1 MGLNDA
7 IDGIGEALEKSV
19 KSENSS
25 KNDIRE
31 TARKV
36 TKDIVTELSGK
47 SNATRKQLVSNIV
60 GFMSAGGGAGASTL
74 VANVGKLVKRKG
86 LSVAIV
92 DLNIVYPSQHL
103 YFNVAQEKDRNDIY
117 SFMSGKVELGASLAY
132 SGDIA
137 LLVANNRGI
146 VDYINGDDKY
156 FSRNLEGAL
165 DNLSEQFDLVLVD
178 CPLDISNNYVN
189 SALYKFDNLYIVIDD
204 GVQSI
209 VNNPKIKNSFD
220 RFGMSWSKCRFVMN
234 KRTSNYYNESNLS
247 KADIKLVE
255 IIPFDLGI
263 LTSGLRCELYVDKGV
278 GVSKTSKDVE
288 RALNSL
294 CDKLLS
300 IGGYVK

>member
-19 KSENSS
+19 KSENNS

-31 TARKV
+31 TAKKV
-36 TKDIVTELSGK
+36 TRDIVTELSGK
-47 SNATRKQLVSNIV
+47 SNTTRKQIVSNIV

-74 VANVGKLVKRKG
+74 VANIGKLVKRKG

-117 SFMSGKVELGASLAY
+117 SLMSGKVELGASLAY

-189 SALYKFDNLYIVIDD
+189 SALYKFDNLYIIIDD
-204 GVQSI
+204 GVQSV
-209 VNNPKIKNSFD
+209 VNIPKIKNAFD

>member
-31 TARKV
+31 TAKKV
-36 TKDIVTELSGK
+36 TRDIVAELSGK
-47 SNATRKQLVSNIV
+47 SNTTRKQIVSNIV

-74 VANVGKLVKRKG
+74 VANIGKLVKKKG
-86 LSVAIV
+86 LSVAVV

-117 SFMSGKVELGASLAY
+117 SLMSGKVELGASLAY

-137 LLVANNRGI
+137 LLAANNRGI

-209 VNNPKIKNSFD
+209 VNIPKIKNAFD

-288 RALNSL
+288 KALNSL

>member
-19 KSENSS
+19 KGENSS

-36 TKDIVTELSGK
+36 TRDIVTELSGK
-47 SNATRKQLVSNIV
+47 SNTTRKQIVSNIV

-74 VANVGKLVKRKG
+74 VANIGKLVKRKG

-117 SFMSGKVELGASLAY
+117 SLMSGKVELGASLAY

-189 SALYKFDNLYIVIDD
+189 SALYKFDNLYIIIDD
-204 GVQSI
+204 GVQSV
-209 VNNPKIKNSFD
+209 VNIPKIKNAFD

>member
-31 TARKV
+31 TAKKV
-36 TKDIVTELSGK
+36 TRDIVTELSGK
-47 SNATRKQLVSNIV
+47 GNTTRKQIVSNIV
-60 GFMSAGGGAGASTL
+60 GFMSAGCGAGASTL
-74 VANVGKLVKRKG
+74 VANIGKLVKKKG

-117 SFMSGKVELGASLAY
+117 SLMSGKVELGASLAY

-204 GVQSI
+204 GVQSV
-209 VNNPKIKNSFD
+209 VNIPKIKNAFD

-278 GVSKTSKDVE
+278 GVNKTSKDVE

>member
-31 TARKV
+31 TAKKV
-36 TKDIVTELSGK
+36 TRDIVTELSGK
-47 SNATRKQLVSNIV
+47 SNTTRKQIVSNIV

-74 VANVGKLVKRKG
+74 VANIGKLVKKKG

-117 SFMSGKVELGASLAY
+117 SLMSGKVELGSSLAY

-209 VNNPKIKNSFD
+209 VNIPKIKNAFD

>member
-19 KSENSS
+19 KGENSS

-31 TARKV
+31 TAKKV
-36 TKDIVTELSGK
+36 TRDIVTELSGK
-47 SNATRKQLVSNIV
+47 SNTTRKQIVSNIV
-60 GFMSAGGGAGASTL
+60 GFMSAGGGAGSSTL
-74 VANVGKLVKRKG
+74 VANIGKLVKRKG

-117 SFMSGKVELGASLAY
+117 SLMSGKVELGASLAY

-209 VNNPKIKNSFD
+209 VNIPKIKNAFD

-288 RALNSL
+288 KALNSL

>member
-1 MGLNDA
+1 MGLNDS

-19 KSENSS
+19 KGENRS

-31 TARKV
+31 TAKKV
-36 TKDIVTELSGK
+36 TSDIVTELSGK
-47 SNATRKQLVSNIV
+47 SNTTRKQIVSNIV

-74 VANVGKLVKRKG
+74 VANIGKLVKKKG

-117 SFMSGKVELGASLAY
+117 SLMSGKVELGASLAY

-209 VNNPKIKNSFD
+209 VNIPKIKNAFD

-288 RALNSL
+288 KALNSL

>member
-19 KSENSS
+19 KSENNS

-36 TKDIVTELSGK
+36 TRDIVTELSGK
-47 SNATRKQLVSNIV
+47 SNTTRKQIVSNIV

-74 VANVGKLVKRKG
+74 VANIGKLVKKKG

-117 SFMSGKVELGASLAY
+117 SLMSGKVELGASLAY

-209 VNNPKIKNSFD
+209 VNIPKIKNAFD

-255 IIPFDLGI
+255 VIPFDLGI